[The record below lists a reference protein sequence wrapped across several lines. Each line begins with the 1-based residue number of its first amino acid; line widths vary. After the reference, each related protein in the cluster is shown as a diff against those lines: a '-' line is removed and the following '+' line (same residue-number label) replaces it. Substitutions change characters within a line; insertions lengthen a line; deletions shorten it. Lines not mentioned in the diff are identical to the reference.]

1 MAKFD
6 AKHFSRRDWA
16 IVGAAGLSFIC
27 LFLPWYGASYHSVYG
42 SFSPSVSGWSTSY
55 GWLGALLIIAAG
67 VYLALLRSEVNL
79 TKMPLTPAVVVL
91 GAAALGTLIVV
102 LRWITLPSG
111 HYGLVGYSEGPR
123 VGIYLTII
131 AGVVQVVAA
140 VGLFRSSG
148 EKLPWAK

>member
-1 MAKFD
+1 
-6 AKHFSRRDWA
+6 
-16 IVGAAGLSFIC
+16 
-27 LFLPWYGASYHSVYG
+27 VYG

-102 LRWITLPSG
+102 LRWITMPSG
-111 HYGLVGYSEGPR
+111 GVGIAGFSYGPR
-123 VGIYLTII
+123 IGIYLTIV

-140 VGLFRSSG
+140 VALFRSSG

>member
-1 MAKFD
+1 LAKVP
-6 AKHFSRRDWA
+6 A
-16 IVGAAGLSFIC
+16 
-27 LFLPWYGASYHSVYG
+27 
-42 SFSPSVSGWSTSY
+42 
-55 GWLGALLIIAAG
+55 
-67 VYLALLRSEVNL
+67 
-79 TKMPLTPAVVVL
+79 TPAVIVL
-91 GAAALGTLIVV
+91 GAAVLGTLIVI

-111 HYGLVGYSEGPR
+111 HAGITGFSYGPR